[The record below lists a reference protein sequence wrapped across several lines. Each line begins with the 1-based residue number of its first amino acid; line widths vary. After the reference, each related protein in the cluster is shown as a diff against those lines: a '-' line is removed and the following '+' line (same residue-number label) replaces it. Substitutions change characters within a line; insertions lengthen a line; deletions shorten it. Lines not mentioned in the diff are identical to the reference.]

1 MNLLGMSIR
10 RPVAVAML
18 FLVIAALGI
27 YFIQKLPLETLPTT
41 NLPRLSITASWP
53 YTSAETVEAFLTS
66 PIEGIVQTVK
76 GVKEVNSTSSEGT
89 ASISAQFAKGT
100 DMDFAVLEL
109 NEKLS
114 VLKSELPEGT
124 TVPEVKNYAATSSVR
139 GFTRPPP
146 LRYTLTGDY
155 TLPWIRQYAIDKLRV
170 PLVAID
176 GVGDVRIAGGQ
187 ERVLKIEIDPV
198 KAEMYGIQEGA
209 VSSAI
214 HSLEEKRNIASLLRS
229 GTRYDVYI
237 ENDAES
243 IDEIGDLVVRKI
255 GGTFI
260 LLKDIATLIDGHQE
274 PRDYHRINSNSLVGI
289 TIEHEDGANIIEFV
303 GAVDAKIQELEKEFP
318 SGLQIIQENDPS
330 TTVQNDLDSIKAR
343 GIFCILVIFAVL
355 YIFIRNVKVPL
366 MIMTTV
372 AFSVLITII
381 FFYAVGI
388 GFNVMTIAGIALA
401 FGMLV
406 DSSIVV
412 IDNIFR
418 YRERGES
425 PFDSAE
431 KGARE
436 VFLPIVASVLTTSIV
451 FIPFLYLQG
460 DNRVIYIP
468 MALAVAFSLISSIL
482 VAFTFIP
489 TYSVKVFPKSAE
501 TIQESV
507 SKNKIL
513 QYIIGLYERFIELVI
528 HHKYWT
534 LRIVVAVFAVS
545 WFVFTL
551 TVPSYYYG
559 TGSGLPAYIR
569 VYVSLPQ
576 GSILDRA
583 NDIALSFED
592 MVLYGEHREGVR
604 KVTTD
609 VTPTRMSMNIQF
621 ADKALETAIPYLLKD
636 ELTSYASTFA
646 GVSISVT
653 GVGDYFST
661 GGLGGSLG
669 GPVSFRVYIRG
680 YNYNKLAE
688 IAEDLGRQFG
698 QISRVKNV
706 DTNYYGSRDR
716 FDTVIRIKRDA
727 LSTYNL
733 DVATVISI
741 INRYARRSSI
751 GTSSINVQDKLVRYA
766 VKIKDFEELQL
777 EDLKNVI
784 ISTPGGEQVRL
795 SQIVEFDE
803 QKVMGS
809 IQRFEQQYERVVG
822 LEYRGPT
829 QIGRDAVNAII
840 EGKTYPNGYTVK
852 EGRFSSYMPISFREK
867 LNKWLAILFAIIL
880 VYMVTSSLYESLL
893 HPFVIILTV
902 PMALIGVFLIF
913 FIMGKTFTDAAYV
926 GVILLAGIVVNNS
939 IILVDHINLLR
950 KRGMDLYSAVIQG
963 CKDRVRPILMTSA
976 TTIMGMFPLVAN
988 LWFFQQSRA
997 YDQQIWYSLALA
1009 TIGGL
1014 ITATPLTL
1022 SVIPVLYILFEEW
1035 RIGMRVHLSEIQ

>member
-10 RPVAVAML
+10 RPIAVAML
-18 FLVIAALGI
+18 FFVIAALGI

-76 GVKEVNSTSSEGT
+76 GVREVNSTSSEGS

-114 VLKSELPEGT
+114 VLKSELPKGT
-124 TVPEVKNYAATSSVR
+124 SVPEVKNYATTSSAR

-155 TLPWIRQYAIDKLRV
+155 TLPWMRQFAIDRLRV

-176 GVGDVRIAGGQ
+176 GVGDVRISGGQ

-198 KAEMYGIQEGA
+198 KAEMYGIQEGS
-209 VSSAI
+209 VNSAI
-214 HSLEEKRNIASLLRS
+214 RSLEEKRNIASLLRS
-229 GTRYDVYI
+229 GTKYDVYI
-237 ENDAES
+237 ENNAES
-243 IDEIGDLVVRKI
+243 VDEIGDLVVRKI

-260 LLKDIATLIDGHQE
+260 LLKDIATLIDGYQE
-274 PRDYHRINSNSLVGI
+274 PRDYHRINGNSRVGI

-303 GAVDAKIQELEKEFP
+303 ETVDAKIQELNNEFP
-318 SGLQIIQENDPS
+318 PNLHIIQENDPS
-330 TTVQNDLDSIKAR
+330 TSIQNDLDSIKAR

-366 MIMTTV
+366 VIMTTV
-372 AFSVLITII
+372 AFSVLITVI

-418 YRERGES
+418 YRERGNS

-436 VFLPIVASVLTTSIV
+436 VFLPIIASVLTTSIV

-468 MALAVAFSLISSIL
+468 LAVAVAFSLISSIL
-482 VAFTFIP
+482 VAFTLIP
-489 TYSVKVFPKSAE
+489 TYSVKVFPSSAE
-501 TIQESV
+501 TIRESV
-507 SKNKIL
+507 RKNRIL
-513 QYIIGLYERFIELVI
+513 QYIIGLYERFIEYVI

-534 LRIVVAVFAVS
+534 LGTVAAVFVLS
-545 WFVFTL
+545 WFVFTF
-551 TVPSYYYG
+551 TVPSYNYG
-559 TGSGLPAYIR
+559 SVGSQPSYISAS
-569 VYVSLPQ
+569 VSLPQ
-576 GSILDRA
+576 GSVLDRA
-583 NDIALSFED
+583 NDIAISFEEK
-592 MVLYGEHREGVR
+592 VLYREGVR

-609 VTPTRMSMNIQF
+609 VSPTRMSMNIQF
-621 ADKALETAIPYLLKD
+621 TDEALETAFPYELKD

-646 GVSISVT
+646 GVSVRVS

-661 GGLGGSLG
+661 GGIGGSYS
-669 GPVSFRVYIRG
+669 VASFRVYIRG
-680 YNYNKLAE
+680 YNYNKVGE
-688 IAEDLGRQFG
+688 IAEDLGIQFG
-698 QISRVKNV
+698 QIPRVKNV
-706 DTNYYGSRDR
+706 DTNYGGYKDR
-716 FDTVIRIKRDA
+716 FDTIIRIKRDA

-733 DVATVISI
+733 SVSTVISI

-795 SQIVEFDE
+795 TQIVEFDE
-803 QKVMGS
+803 QRVMGS
-809 IQRFEQQYERVVG
+809 IERFEQQYERIVG

-829 QIGRDAVNAII
+829 QKGRDAVDAII
-840 EGKTYPNGYTVK
+840 EGKAYPNGYTVK
-852 EGRFSSYMPISFREK
+852 EGRFSSYMPMSLRQK
-867 LNKWLAILFAIIL
+867 LNKWLAILFAVVL

-950 KRGMDLYSAVIQG
+950 KGGMDLYAAVIQG

-976 TTIMGMFPLVAN
+976 TTIMGMLPLVAN
-988 LWFFQQSRA
+988 LWFFHQSRA

-1009 TIGGL
+1009 SIGGL

-1035 RIGMRVHLSEIQ
+1035 RMGIRGHLREI